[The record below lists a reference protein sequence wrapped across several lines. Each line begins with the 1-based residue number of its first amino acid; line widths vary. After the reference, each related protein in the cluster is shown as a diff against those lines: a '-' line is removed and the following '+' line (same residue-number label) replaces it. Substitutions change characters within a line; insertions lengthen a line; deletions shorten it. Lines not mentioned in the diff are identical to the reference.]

1 MARTYQDRLRRVRNR
16 LDTAT
21 QQLDDALNA
30 DLEEYGYQIQQ
41 RVRRDV
47 LGILSEAYDGDK
59 DAILF
64 AVREYFLSY
73 QTNASQDAL

>member
-41 RVRRDV
+41 GVRRDV

-59 DAILF
+59 DRILF
-64 AVREYFLSY
+64 AVREYFELS
-73 QTNASQDAL
+73 D

>member
-1 MARTYQDRLRRVRNR
+1 MRVRKR

-30 DLEEYGYQIQQ
+30 DLEEYGYQIQES
-41 RVRRDV
+41 VRRDV

-64 AVREYFLSY
+64 AVRAYFELS
-73 QTNASQDAL
+73 D

>member
-64 AVREYFLSY
+64 AVREYFELS
-73 QTNASQDAL
+73 D

>member
-41 RVRRDV
+41 SVRRDV

-64 AVREYFLSY
+64 AVREYFELSML
-73 QTNASQDAL
+73 QSKD